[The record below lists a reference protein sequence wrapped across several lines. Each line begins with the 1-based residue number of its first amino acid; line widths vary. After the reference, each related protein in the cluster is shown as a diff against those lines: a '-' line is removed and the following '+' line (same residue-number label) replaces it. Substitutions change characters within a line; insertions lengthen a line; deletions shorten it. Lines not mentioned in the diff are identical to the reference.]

1 MQTPRIPPMALL
13 VMPCGLQSARERSKR
28 SGLKWVRR
36 ARSGPGVGAWP
47 NNQRLAR
54 DCGFESTSVQSV
66 FLLYLRASKPRAPAP
81 RAAHIHM
88 PHLSRFGRAHPP
100 FTPSAKPG
108 PQDRTRT
115 ARVPTTHTA
124 ERRHGHIGHTRLQIT
139 HTTRVT
145 RGPRERGQGR
155 SGAVCGAHQHSSD
168 FTSCILGLCASP
180 QSSVCHDRAYT

>member
-100 FTPSAKPG
+100 FGVSLVDSNFDSPLRCYEGRNWSSSWREALSAMPPRAIG
-108 PQDRTRT
+108 WPCIVPTAMSSGRT
-115 ARVPTTHTA
+115 AVRM
-124 ERRHGHIGHTRLQIT
+124 TRPEGVGS
-139 HTTRVT
+139 RY
-145 RGPRERGQGR
+145 
-155 SGAVCGAHQHSSD
+155 VCSS
-168 FTSCILGLCASP
+168 TP
-180 QSSVCHDRAYT
+180 EV